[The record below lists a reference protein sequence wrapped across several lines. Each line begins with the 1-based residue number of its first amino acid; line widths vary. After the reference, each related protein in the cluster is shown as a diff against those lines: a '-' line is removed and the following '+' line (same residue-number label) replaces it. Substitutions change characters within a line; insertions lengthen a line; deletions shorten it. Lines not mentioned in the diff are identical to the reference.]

1 MTKQFLLAAAPPPG
15 AAAFCFNFRRN
26 NSQTPRLLAPSRP
39 PPETAIDD
47 SRTAALIEAAS
58 YRHGSRHAVLRAQ
71 YETAAASIRAEF
83 LAEVAKIQN
92 GE

>member
-1 MTKQFLLAAAPPPG
+1 
-15 AAAFCFNFRRN
+15 
-26 NSQTPRLLAPSRP
+26 LAPSRP

-47 SRTAALIEAAS
+47 NRTAALIEAAS
-58 YRHGSRHAVLRAQ
+58 YRHGSRQAVLRAQ